1 MGRPWKTSAKWP
13 TPVLYLA
20 TVVLW
25 FLHAVTG
32 MSAADRVVR
41 VGLYLNE
48 PKIFV
53 DGDGAAAGIFPA
65 ILAEVARR
73 EGWSLTWVPCT
84 WSEGLAA
91 LERGDLDLMPDVAF
105 SKDRAP
111 RFDFHTEE
119 VLTSWSSVYA
129 APGIDVDSLA
139 DLGQRSVAVLKGSVQ
154 HRDLQVLASGFG
166 LEIRFEERDSF
177 AEAFRAVG
185 SGQVDAV
192 ACNQFYGD
200 HHFRDHRLV
209 KTPIVFGAAS
219 LFFATG
225 KGRNGD
231 LLAAIDQRLRHL
243 KDEPGSAYYQE
254 LGRWMERPPRVVM
267 SAFWRWTIVGIS
279 VVLLLVLVLA
289 ATLHWQVRLRT
300 RHLDRANRVLA
311 ESEEKFRRLFDDH
324 TAPMLL
330 IDRRKGAVV
339 QANAAAA
346 SFYGRSPADLA
357 RMTLAELGAEPTTGN
372 DRGRSGIEARHR
384 MVDGSFRDV
393 EIHSS
398 RISAGGVDL
407 DHLII
412 HDVTERRQLEVQVQ
426 QMQRIDSLGRLAGGV
441 AHDFNN
447 MLLVIIGYSELALA
461 DLAGD
466 HPIRNRIIEV
476 LKAANR
482 SRDIVRQ
489 LLAFARKDMI
499 SPKVFVLDDSIAAT
513 IGILRKLI
521 GEQIDLRWTPGV
533 RDAAVVMDPSHLDQI
548 LTNLCVNARDAI
560 SGDGWIRIQ
569 TEEVVFDDQ
578 YCAIHVDARPGTFLM
593 ISVSDSGCGMDQ
605 ATIDRIYE
613 PFFTTKEAG
622 KGTGLGLSTV
632 HGIVKQSNGF
642 INVYSELGQGTV
654 FRIYLPRS
662 ERKPSGSIPMVDL
675 PRAAGES
682 ILVVENEPAIRNLTA
697 TMLRDLGYQ
706 VHSAQDPRTALA
718 LAAPP
723 LAVDLLLTDV
733 VMPGMNGRVLASRLR
748 ERYPGLR
755 CLFMSGYTAEVLA
768 DRADIP
774 EGDAFLQKPFPLR
787 DLARRVRS
795 ALDGNDTQQP

>member
-1 MGRPWKTSAKWP
+1 MRGSRSTSAKSRF
-13 TPVLYLA
+13 LRLA
-20 TVVLW
+20 GLILW
-25 FLHAVTG
+25 SLQVITG
-32 MSAADRVVR
+32 LSAAERVVR
-41 VGLYLNE
+41 VGLYVNE

-53 DGDGAAAGIFPA
+53 DAAGEAAGIFPA
-65 ILAEVARR
+65 ILEEVARR
-73 EGWSLTWVPCT
+73 EGWSLVWMRYTWA
-84 WSEGLAA
+84 EGLSA
-91 LERGDLDLMPDVAF
+91 LERGEIDLMPDVAY
-105 SKDRAP
+105 SKERAQ
-111 RFDFHTEE
+111 RFDFHAEE

-129 APGIDVDSLA
+129 TPGIDIDSLA

-154 HRDLQVLASGFG
+154 HRDLQSLASGFG

-185 SGQVDAV
+185 SRQVDAV

-200 HHFRDHRLV
+200 HRFRDHGLV

-231 LLAAIDQRLRHL
+231 LLAAIDQRLRHI
-243 KDEPGSAYYQE
+243 KDEPGSAYYRE

-267 SAFWRWTIVGIS
+267 SSFWRWTIVGIS
-279 VVLLLVLVLA
+279 TVLLLVLVLA
-289 ATLHWQVRLRT
+289 VILHWQVRLRT

-346 SFYGRSPADLA
+346 SFYGRTIEDLA
-357 RMTLAELGAEPTTGN
+357 RMTLAELGAEPTAAG
-372 DRGRSGIEARHR
+372 DPGRSGIGARHR

-393 EIHSS
+393 ELYTS

-466 HPIRNRIIEV
+466 HPIRSRLIEV

-499 SPKVFVLDDSIAAT
+499 SPKVFNLDESIGAT

-521 GEQIDLRWTPGV
+521 GDQIDLRWTPGV

-560 SGDGWIRIQ
+560 GGDGGIRIR

-593 ISVSDSGCGMDQ
+593 ISVSDNGCGMDQ

-642 INVYSELGQGTV
+642 INVYSEPGQGTV

-662 ERKPSGSIPMVDL
+662 ERKPSGSVPMADL

-682 ILVVENEPAIRNLTA
+682 VLVVENEPAIRNLTA

-706 VHSAQDPRTALA
+706 VHAAQDPMTALA

-733 VMPGMNGRVLASRLR
+733 IMPGMNGRILAQRLG
-748 ERYPGLR
+748 ERYSSLR

-768 DRADIP
+768 DRSDIP
-774 EGDAFLQKPFPLR
+774 EGDVFLQKPFPLR
-787 DLARRVRS
+787 ELARRVRT
-795 ALDGNDTQQP
+795 ALDGADPRDP